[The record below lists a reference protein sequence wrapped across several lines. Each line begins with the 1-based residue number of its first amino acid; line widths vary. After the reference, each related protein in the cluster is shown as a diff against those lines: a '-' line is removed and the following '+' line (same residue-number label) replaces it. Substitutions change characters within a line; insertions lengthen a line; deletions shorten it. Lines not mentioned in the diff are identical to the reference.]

1 MSAAPSTDLSQA
13 RLPNAAPWR
22 CSRASSASRGRTGA
36 LLAMVLVQRACA
48 RLSASLEAIQRW
60 VVVRACHGRAEPG
73 ADILAALGYGA
84 RDKAGAGT
92 NWFQADAVLA
102 AGGGAA

>member
-1 MSAAPSTDLSQA
+1 MIAAP
-13 RLPNAAPWR
+13 LPNAAD
-22 CSRASSASRGRTGA
+22 
-36 LLAMVLVQRACA
+36 LAMLTGFQGVPEEFRDFLALVLVQRACA